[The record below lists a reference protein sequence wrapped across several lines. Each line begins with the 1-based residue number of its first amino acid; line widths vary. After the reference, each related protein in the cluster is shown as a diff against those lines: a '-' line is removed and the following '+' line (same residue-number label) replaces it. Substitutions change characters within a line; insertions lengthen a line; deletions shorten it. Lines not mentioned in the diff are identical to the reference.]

1 MDPAD
6 IAFLKGVVAFVLLA
20 GTGMSAWWLSLRERH
35 RGRPDTERIVEA
47 LREEHAALQVELAAR
62 MGEIEER
69 VDFVE
74 RRLVQPPRAEP
85 LPQSRI
91 TTPV

>member
-1 MDPAD
+1 MNPVD
-6 IAFLKGVVAFVLLA
+6 IAFIKGAVTFVLLA
-20 GTGMSAWWLSLRERH
+20 GTGMSAWWHWLRERH
-35 RGRPDTERIVEA
+35 RGRPDSDRIVDA
-47 LREEHAALQVELAAR
+47 LREENAALQSDLAAR
-62 MGEIEER
+62 IGEIEER

>member
-1 MDPAD
+1 MDPVD
-6 IAFLKGVVAFVLLA
+6 IAFIKGAVAFVLLA
-20 GTGMSAWWLSLRERH
+20 GTGMGAWWLWLREQH
-35 RGRPDTERIVEA
+35 RGRPDADRIVEA
-47 LREEHAALQVELAAR
+47 LREENAALQSDLAAR
-62 MGEIEER
+62 IGEIEER

-91 TTPV
+91 PTPV

>member
-1 MDPAD
+1 MDPVD
-6 IAFLKGVVAFVLLA
+6 IAFIKGAVAFVLLA
-20 GTGMSAWWLSLRERH
+20 GTGMSAWWLWLRQRD
-35 RGRPDTERIVEA
+35 RARPDADRIVAA
-47 LREEHAALQVELAAR
+47 LREENAALQSDLAAR
-62 MGEIEER
+62 IGEIEER

>member
-6 IAFLKGVVAFVLLA
+6 IAFIKGAVAFVLLA
-20 GTGMSAWWLSLRERH
+20 GTGMSAWWLWLRERH
-35 RGRPDTERIVEA
+35 RGRPSAARIVEE
-47 LREEHAALQVELAAR
+47 LREENAALQAELGAR

-74 RRLVQPPRAEP
+74 RRLVQPPRAES